1 MNRLQA
7 LLHFRHPNIS
17 LLFGYAL
24 SDSSR
29 KGHYLLYEYA
39 SKGSLDKI
47 WKSELGRERLSYFH
61 RRAQIA
67 LDAFIG
73 LRFLHVGNRY
83 VKPSF
88 HRDIKSAN
96 IVLKEDMTG
105 QLIDCGLGTF
115 IQEQASATMMSTG
128 LKGTRGY
135 VCPKYCTGAVS
146 YDASCDIF
154 SFGIVLAELWSGR
167 LQNTRDADGQCYN
180 FFEAYID
187 EEDDPRHIEDDLD
200 PALGFSSTEGLPD
213 YMYDYKDLALRCM
226 ARNPEKRPSGDEVMN
241 RLEKIW
247 QTCKQE
253 VDDENSV
260 FEEERTIADED
271 AFNESLQSVANL
283 AGGIESA
290 CRLCRTYAT
299 EVGFEE
305 CPLCLALHKQR
316 LRISKAVSS
325 KLNANSAAPANR
337 TFHAMRDENRSL
349 QNIRQEQKDS
359 WLPVL
364 SRMDLRLNNPIPRLF
379 IIVPTDLSKGWKH
392 PKTWLRRRVPTR
404 YSLFFICGHTYKA
417 MKPPISFTASA
428 AWMDK
433 VALSY
438 GVSLTLLQIAAR
450 KGFDM
455 NFHLGGAG
463 STPLTVGPTE
473 LSELL
478 TEVKHILDEG
488 DYFDILGR
496 IRSGTR
502 LTDGDIQALNGE
514 TYELIVERAR
524 EDRGWR
530 TVMEPA
536 RKGGESNI
544 IWVCDAVIDDPREEY
559 NLVVV

>member
-1 MNRLQA
+1 M
-7 LLHFRHPNIS
+7 
-17 LLFGYAL
+17 LFAYAL

-39 SKGSLDKI
+39 TKGSLDKI
-47 WKSELGRERLSYFH
+47 WNSDLGRERLSYFP

-115 IQEQASATMMSTG
+115 IQEQASTTMMSTG
-128 LKGTRGY
+128 VKGTRGY

-154 SFGIVLAELWSGR
+154 SFGIVLAELWSGS
-167 LQNTRDADGQCYN
+167 LQNHRDADGRFYN

-187 EEDDPRHIEDDLD
+187 EEDDPRQMEDDLD
-200 PALGFSSTEGLPD
+200 PALGFGSTEGLPD
-213 YMYDYKDLALRCM
+213 YMYDYKDLALLCM

-253 VDDENSV
+253 VDDENNV
-260 FEEERTIADED
+260 FEDDRTIADED

-283 AGGIESA
+283 GGGIESA

-305 CPLCLALHKQR
+305 CPLCLALHQQR
-316 LRISKAVSS
+316 LRIAKAVSS
-325 KLNANSAAPANR
+325 KLDAKSVAPANR
-337 TFHAMRDENRSL
+337 SFHAMRDENRSL

-359 WLPVL
+359 SLPVL
-364 SRMDLRLNNPIPRLF
+364 SRMDLRLNNPVPRLF

-404 YSLFFICGHTYKA
+404 YSLFFICGQTYKA
-417 MKPPISFTASA
+417 MKPPITFTASGT
-428 AWMDK
+428 WMDK

-455 NFHLGGAG
+455 NMQLGNI
-463 STPLTVGPTE
+463 TVGPTE

-502 LTDGDIQALNGE
+502 LSDGDIEALNGE
-514 TYELIVERAR
+514 TYELIVERSR

-530 TVMEPA
+530 TVLVPA

-544 IWVCDAVIDDPREEY
+544 IWVCDAAIEDPRAEY
-559 NLVVV
+559 DLVAV